1 MGQVTKLATADL
13 LESFSAV
20 GCAVGPEPACL
31 IDEFECS
38 IQKSQSSDFCHHEQ
52 KKHLQVVCAQDVKSL
67 KKVIQQMGNSFAE
80 SSDDLLVLD
89 SRNIVDSAVADTVH
103 RIETLG
109 GDQYELYVT
118 ERLVNQ

>member
-20 GCAVGPEPACL
+20 GCAVGPETACL

-38 IQKSQSSDFCHHEQ
+38 IQKSQSSDFCHQEQ

-67 KKVIQQMGNSFAE
+67 KKVIQQMGNS
-80 SSDDLLVLD
+80 LLNVVMIFLFW
-89 SRNIVDSAVADTVH
+89 IA
-103 RIETLG
+103 ETL
-109 GDQYELYVT
+109 
-118 ERLVNQ
+118 